1 MFGFQAQKS
10 KKTVT
15 KTVEVQDRPWV
26 ITVSTRRD
34 AEALIML
41 LNAFAAN
48 GPVGP
53 YDAEALSR
61 VQKYGRTIGGATLND
76 GHLPRKTQL
85 TPAAITY
92 FKL

>member
-1 MFGFQAQKS
+1 MFGFDAKS
-10 KKTVT
+10 AKKTVS
-15 KTVEVQDRPWV
+15 KTVTVQERPWTISV
-26 ITVSTRRD
+26 NTRRD

-41 LNAFAAN
+41 LNAFASS

-53 YDAEALSR
+53 YDEDALSR
-61 VQKYGRTIGGATLND
+61 VRKYGRTIGGATLND

-85 TPAAITY
+85 TPTAIAY

>member
-1 MFGFQAQKS
+1 MFGFNATTS
-10 KKTVT
+10 KKTVSKVVT
-15 KTVEVQDRPWV
+15 VQDRPWT

-41 LNAFAAN
+41 LNAFASA
-48 GPVGP
+48 GPIGP
-53 YDAEALSR
+53 YDVEALAR
-61 VQKYGRTIGGATLND
+61 VQKYGRVIGGATLND

-85 TPAAITY
+85 TPAAIAY